1 MNLILIFC
9 LLLFVIYF
17 SIAGLLVYYFF
28 RDRNT
33 WNIFFSEIF
42 QDFHSIICGCPKHNT
57 IGFLIP
63 GFMSYD
69 TRDTRDT
76 KDEESARCNEC
87 ASDDIICESNLYN
100 VKILANIYNLLK
112 TLDANMIEDINIS
125 SRCKMFQL
133 LLEYIIRNYAELY
146 NSDYTLYE
154 RLQIVYLDKNK
165 NKYINNSSSGI
176 EIIPILEEY
185 LKILEKLETICKDI
199 NIEMVH
205 GTFIIAFYQNLKI
218 FIINSRNYLTE
229 FLDLKN

>member
-1 MNLILIFC
+1 
-9 LLLFVIYF
+9 
-17 SIAGLLVYYFF
+17 
-28 RDRNT
+28 
-33 WNIFFSEIF
+33 
-42 QDFHSIICGCPKHNT
+42 
-57 IGFLIP
+57 
-63 GFMSYD
+63 
-69 TRDTRDT
+69 
-76 KDEESARCNEC
+76 
-87 ASDDIICESNLYN
+87 
-100 VKILANIYNLLK
+100 
-112 TLDANMIEDINIS
+112 MIEDINIS

-229 FLDLKN
+229 FLGLKS